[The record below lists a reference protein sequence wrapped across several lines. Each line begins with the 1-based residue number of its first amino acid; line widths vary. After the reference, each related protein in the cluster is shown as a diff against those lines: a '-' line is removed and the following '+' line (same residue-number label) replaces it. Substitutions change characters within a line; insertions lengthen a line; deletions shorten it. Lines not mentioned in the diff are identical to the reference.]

1 MKPSPAPGAP
11 VVHRPASSA
20 LTTLLLCAVALTG
33 FAANS
38 LLARGAL
45 GAQAIDAA
53 SYTLVR
59 LASGAAMLVLLVALA
74 GESTRPAAGVVP
86 PRRWA
91 GWMGALA
98 LATYAAAFSYAY
110 LRIGA
115 ALGAL
120 VLFPTVKLALLGEGH
135 VRGER
140 PRAREWVGA
149 SLGLAGLVVL
159 TAPGLDRPDLFGVA
173 LMVLAGLA
181 WAAYT
186 VAGQRVVDP
195 LVATRDN
202 FFLASVAATP
212 LIVPAFLWG
221 QTTATGTV
229 LAAASGAIT
238 SALSYAIWYRVV
250 PRLTGMQL
258 GLAQLS
264 VPVLAGLGAAMVLG
278 EAITGRLLVAAAL
291 IATGVIVAVIRGG
304 RR

>member
-11 VVHRPASSA
+11 VVPSPKPSA

-53 SYTLVR
+53 SYTILR
-59 LASGAAMLVLLVALA
+59 LASGAAMLVLLVALS
-74 GESTRPAAGVVP
+74 GQPSMPAADMVSGW
-86 PRRWA
+86 RRSP
-91 GWMGALA
+91 WMGAISLA
-98 LATYAAAFSYAY
+98 AYAAAFSFSY

-135 VRGER
+135 IRGER
-140 PRAREWVGA
+140 PRTREWVGA
-149 SLGLAGLVVL
+149 GLGLAGLVVL
-159 TAPGLDRPDLFGVA
+159 TAPGLDRPDLLGVA

-186 VAGQRVVDP
+186 VAGQRVVNP

-212 LIVPAFLWG
+212 LLVPALLG
-221 QTTATGTV
+221 GRVTGTGTA
-229 LAAASGAIT
+229 LAVVSGAIA
-238 SALSYAIWYRVV
+238 SALSYAVWYRVV
-250 PRLTGMQL
+250 PRLSGMQL

-264 VPVLAGLGAAMVLG
+264 VPVLAGLGAAIVLG
-278 EAITGRLLVAAAL
+278 ETITGRLLVAAAL
-291 IATGVIVAVIRGG
+291 ITTGVIVAVMRGAQ
-304 RR
+304 R